1 MAAQMTSSF
10 ITTLVYLITLF
21 YAITNFDNVLDLD
34 AEFPLTPIYLQVAGS
49 KAGAIG
55 LTVVVFLPLVG
66 SVMGSMLTSS
76 RVCWT
81 LARDDAVPFS
91 RVLARVSPRWKN
103 PFNSIIFIACFCS

>member
-21 YAITNFDNVLDLD
+21 YAITNFNDVLDLN

-49 KAGAIG
+49 KAGAVG

-91 RVLARVSPRWKN
+91 HTLARVSPRWKN
-103 PFNSIIFIACFCS
+103 PFNSIIFIACFCM